1 MFRKIINIALL
12 TSSMSVVAQ
21 NNEWQNHLVNEINR
35 EPIHTNYFAYESL
48 SAAMA
53 GNREQSANFMT
64 LNGLWNFN
72 FVRNV
77 ESRPV
82 DFFKVDYNDKDW
94 DKIAVPACWEM
105 NGYGDPIYV
114 NGGYPWMNQFK
125 NDPPRVPTENNH
137 VGSYRKTITIP
148 AAWSGK
154 KVYAHFGAVCS
165 NMWLWVNGKAVGY
178 SEDSRIEAEFDITKY
193 LKKGENVIA
202 FQVFRWCDG
211 TYLEDQDMFHY
222 SGVSRDCYLYAREKN
237 HIDNIKIVPS
247 LDDQYC
253 DGELAVALQLQ
264 GRCNVELTLRDANGK
279 VVAQKSVRGS
289 GSIESTLSVENPQ
302 KWSAEEPNLYQLT
315 TTIISSKGEV
325 VESIPQSVGF
335 REIEIKNSQVLVN
348 GKPVLFK
355 GANRHEMDPDGGAYV
370 TRERM
375 IQDVR
380 RMKQLNINAVRTCH
394 YPDDHFFYELCD
406 KYGIYVVAEANLES
420 TGMGYNKN
428 SLTDD
433 ASYAKCYLE
442 RNTRNLER
450 SFNHPSVIFWSLGNE
465 SAMGV
470 NMETCYTELK
480 AMDSSRPVF
489 YEPAKGSEFSDIYA
503 PMYHSY
509 EKNIAYCEDSANTQ
523 PLIQCEFA
531 HAMGNSQGGFKEYM
545 DLIRKY
551 PNYQGGFI
559 WDFVDQSNRWVDKNG
574 VEIFGY
580 GGDFNRYDMSHNNF
594 LNNGVISPDRRLNPH
609 ADEVKYC
616 YQSIWSKVKDLQKGV
631 ITIYN
636 ENFFVDLSAYSL
648 EWQLLSNGEVVQ
660 RGSVDTLNVEPQQR
674 VDINLPYSLEDVC
687 NDSEV
692 LLNLEYRLKNRDMLL
707 EAGHVVAK
715 EQLVVAPYTFGELA
729 FNNAMQSN
737 IAVQSPSIKE
747 NDKNYLIVMGETF
760 QIDFTRKSGFI
771 SLYSVNGDNL
781 IETSS
786 EIRPNFWRA
795 PTDNDLGANTQK
807 KYRMWLNPTCKLKS
821 LKSAAKN
828 NMVEVVA
835 TYTLIEPN
843 ATLTMS
849 YLINNVGEI
858 KLTQSMVADKSK
870 EVPNMYRFGV
880 KMQMPQSYDRIE
892 FYGRGPI
899 ENYADRKSSAHIG
912 HYQQMVK
919 EQYYPYIR
927 PQESGTKSDV
937 RWWRV
942 LNISGSGLEF
952 VSDAPFSASALDYTI
967 ESLDDGI
974 KKDQRHSQQV
984 EKSNF
989 TNVSIDKV
997 QMGLGCVNS
1006 WNALPLDDYLV
1017 PYNDYTFN
1025 MIIKPVENKI
1035 EK

>member
-1 MFRKIINIALL
+1 MVKNIITLSLIA
-12 TSSMSVVAQ
+12 SSLSVAAQ
-21 NNEWQNHLVNEINR
+21 NVEWQNHLVNEINR
-35 EPIHTNYFAYESL
+35 EPMHTNYFAYESL
-48 SAAMA
+48 SAAME
-53 GNREQSANFMT
+53 GKRELSANFMT
-64 LNGLWNFN
+64 LNGLWNFD
-72 FVRNV
+72 FVANV
-77 ESRPV
+77 EARPV
-82 DFFKVDYNDKDW
+82 DFFEVDYNDKGW
-94 DKIAVPACWEM
+94 DKIEVPACWEM
-105 NGYGDPIYV
+105 EGYGDPIYV

-125 NDPPRVPTENNH
+125 SDPPRVPTENNH
-137 VGSYRKTITIP
+137 VGSYRKTITLP
-148 AAWSGK
+148 EAWSGK

-165 NMWLWVNGKAVGY
+165 NMWLWVNGKFVGY

-193 LKKGENVIA
+193 LKKGENLIA
-202 FQVFRWCDG
+202 FQAFRWCDG

-222 SGVSRDCYLYAREKN
+222 SGVSRDCYLYAREKS
-237 HIDNIKIVPS
+237 HIDDIRIVPS
-247 LDDQYC
+247 LDENYC
-253 DGELAVALQLQ
+253 DGELAVTLFLQ
-264 GRCNVELTLRDANGK
+264 GKCDVELALRDAEGK
-279 VVAQKSVRGS
+279 VVAQKSVGGS
-289 GSIESTLSVENPQ
+289 GKVESTLSVERPL

-315 TTIISSKGEV
+315 ATVTSKGNI

-348 GKPVLFK
+348 GEPVLFK

-394 YPDDHFFYELCD
+394 YPDDNFFYELCD
-406 KYGIYVVAEANLES
+406 KYGLYVVAEANLES

-433 ASYAKCYLE
+433 PSYEQCYLE

-470 NMETCYTELK
+470 NMESCYTALK
-480 AMDSSRPVF
+480 AMDSSRPVQ
-489 YEPAKGSEFSDIYA
+489 YERAKGTQFTDIYA
-503 PMYHSY
+503 PMYHNY
-509 EKNIAYCEDSANTQ
+509 QTNIEYCEDKTNTQ

-559 WDFVDQSNRWVDKNG
+559 WDFVDQSNRWVDRDG

-580 GGDFNRYDMSHNNF
+580 GGDYNRYDMSHNNF
-594 LNNGVISPDRRLNPH
+594 LNNGVISPDRELNPH
-609 ADEVKYC
+609 ADEVKYY
-616 YQSIWSKVKDLQKGV
+616 YQSIWSSAKDLEQGV
-631 ITIYN
+631 ISIYN
-636 ENFFVDLSAYSL
+636 ENFFKDLSDYTL

-660 RGSVDTLNVEPQQR
+660 RGSVEELSVEPQQR
-674 VDINLPYSLEDVC
+674 KDLKLPYSLDALC
-687 NDSEV
+687 PQSEV
-692 LLNLEYRLKNRDMLL
+692 LLNLEYRLKTKDMLL
-707 EAGHVVAK
+707 EAGEAVAK
-715 EQLVVAPYTFGELA
+715 EQLIVTPYLFEELELKSVA
-729 FNNAMQSN
+729 QSN
-737 IAVQSPSIKE
+737 IAVSAPTIKE
-747 NDKNYLIVMGETF
+747 NDKNYLIVAGDTF

-771 SLYSVNGDNL
+771 SLYNVDGDNL
-781 IETSS
+781 IEEDS

-807 KYRMWLNPTCKLKS
+807 SYRMWLAPTFKLNS
-821 LKSAAKN
+821 LKSETKGNLVKVTAS
-828 NMVEVVA
+828 
-835 TYTLIEPN
+835 YTLVEPN

-849 YLINNVGEI
+849 YTINNVGEI

-880 KMQMPQSYDRIE
+880 KMQMPQRYDNIE

-899 ENYADRKSSAHIG
+899 ENYADRKNSAHIG
-912 HYQQMVK
+912 HYSQRV
-919 EQYYPYIR
+919 EDQYYPYIR
-927 PQESGTKSDV
+927 PQESGTKSDL

-967 ESLDDGI
+967 ESLDDGVE
-974 KKDQRHSQQV
+974 KDQRHSQQV
-984 EKSNF
+984 KGSKS
-989 TNVSIDKV
+989 TNVSVDKI

-1006 WNALPLDDYLV
+1006 WSALPLPEYMV
-1017 PYNDYTFN
+1017 PYEDYTLN
-1025 MIIKPVENKI
+1025 MIIRPVENKL
-1035 EK
+1035 KR